1 MINVNSFY
9 VSLYFY
15 IVSYIMSLNIQLHFK
30 IFITRRD
37 KIFLKKETL
46 QKTKYYQPHLLSEIE
61 LYLVQSFVYSKSKP
75 NWSL

>member
-37 KIFLKKETL
+37 KFFFKERNITKDKILSTPFAQRNRTL
-46 QKTKYYQPHLLSEIE
+46 SSSKFCLL
-61 LYLVQSFVYSKSKP
+61 
-75 NWSL
+75 